1 MKKTVKMFTWKGQ
14 WVIQDGDV
22 IKIYKKGYDAWQYIL
37 LLKGI
42 RPKVPM
48 GERSLYPVKS
58 LDPRPAFA
66 GKRVTMEVAR

>member
-1 MKKTVKMFTWKGQ
+1 MEKTVKMFTWKGQ

-42 RPKVPM
+42 RPRVPYIK
-48 GERSLYPVKS
+48 SLYPVKS
-58 LDPRPAFA
+58 LNPMDEF
-66 GKRVTMEVAR
+66 KRKNVTINKGE